1 MEKIKRDTSTDLM
14 NNVLA
19 LVKENG
25 CYAKA
30 EKIMDYF
37 LTEDFDNRE
46 LSDYQFDFFA
56 VVNFGGS
63 EGIYIDCFIRGHFD
77 ENAPDQE
84 QQQLR
89 LGTFKTLGE
98 SLNDMQIMGE
108 LCGAL
113 TYYESQYVN
122 RELDRY
128 TPTAQREA
136 EEKRRAERAQKGAAV

>member
-46 LSDYQFDFFA
+46 LSDYQFDFSPLLISAAARVFILTVLFA
-56 VVNFGGS
+56 ATLTRMPRIRNSSSSGS
-63 EGIYIDCFIRGHFD
+63 VL
-77 ENAPDQE
+77 
-84 QQQLR
+84 LR
-89 LGTFKTLGE
+89 RWAK
-98 SLNDMQIMGE
+98 
-108 LCGAL
+108 
-113 TYYESQYVN
+113 V
-122 RELDRY
+122 
-128 TPTAQREA
+128 
-136 EEKRRAERAQKGAAV
+136 